1 MRTWVSLV
9 VPTYRTIPDHL
20 RMLVESVDRL
30 TLPAD
35 ALELIFVDDGSPDD
49 TYERLQAIAAERPNT
64 IARQIP
70 NSGWP
75 GRPRNV
81 GTDLASGEYVL
92 FLDHDDL
99 LFSDGLEHAYAF
111 GHRHQADVV
120 NIKEARTKGWGWGWD
135 TYVQDRAPEAESRL
149 ADLLPLTPHKLYRR
163 DFLLEQ
169 EVRFDER
176 RRLLWEDVRFNVLAF
191 ARGARVAVFGSRACY
206 HWVKREAGSSTT
218 FGIDVEEKWRNLTD
232 LVRSS
237 ADLVPPG
244 PRRDEVLLHLYRGRF
259 LDRLGAWMLTARPQ
273 RLEYEAERARA
284 LAEELIPERLDEGL
298 GPVVRARSRCLRTG
312 DLDTARRLAQ
322 IERGISAA
330 ATAVEV
336 AWRGPRLELT
346 ADIQLRYE
354 GSPLTLTRTAD
365 GRLQRDPDAPVR
377 AALGQ
382 DHLDF
387 ADSADTGLLQFG
399 LKARDTREDWHVGEP
414 GPAILEPAG
423 DRFVIKGRHT
433 AAIEIGTAAFGRPL
447 GRQPYDVSLS
457 TTALD
462 RRFHH
467 AAPGPDGLVL
477 PALIDGTAVI
487 AYTNRSGG
495 LSLDVGER
503 FRTVA
508 AGAAS
513 ADATVELLPSDGRF
527 VLEVR
532 VPGVHVH
539 GCTAL
544 SGTVRL
550 VPDDGR
556 EPVELGATLLGSEG
570 RARIRTEA
578 AALGSGTYT
587 LEVRF
592 SGRTTKTEHTVTVPS
607 RLGSR
612 LRRLIRRRGN

>member
-1 MRTWVSLV
+1 MRTCVSLV
-9 VPTYRTIPDHL
+9 VPTYRTEPDHL
-20 RMLVESVDRL
+20 GMLVESVDRL

-35 ALELIFVDDGSPDD
+35 AFELIFVDDGSPDD
-49 TYERLQAIAAERPNT
+49 TYARLQKLAAERPHT

-81 GTDLASGEYVL
+81 GTDQASGEYVL
-92 FLDHDDL
+92 YLDHDDV
-99 LFSDGLEHAYAF
+99 LFPDGLEHAYAF

-120 NIKEARTKGWGWGWD
+120 NVKEARTKGWGWGWD
-135 TYVQDRAPEAESRL
+135 TYDQDRAPAPESAL

-163 DFLLEQ
+163 DFLREQ
-169 EVRFDER
+169 HVRFDER
-176 RRLLWEDVRFNVLAF
+176 RRLLWEDVRFNLLAY

-206 HWVKREAGSSTT
+206 HWMKREAGTSTT
-218 FGIDVEEKWRNLTD
+218 FGVDVEEKWRNLTD

-237 ADLVPPG
+237 ADLLPPG

-273 RLEYEAERARA
+273 RLEYETERARA
-284 LAEELIPERLDEGL
+284 LAEELIPERLDAGL
-298 GPVVRARSRCLRTG
+298 TPPVRARSRCLRTG
-312 DLDTARRLAQ
+312 DLDTARRLAL
-322 IERGISAA
+322 IERGVSAS
-330 ATAVEV
+330 AVAV
-336 AWRGPRLELT
+336 AVSWQGPRLLLT
-346 ADIQLRYE
+346 IESQLRYE
-354 GSPLTLTRTAD
+354 GAPLILTRTAD
-365 GRLQRDPDAPVR
+365 GRLQREPDAAVR

-382 DHLDF
+382 DQLDF
-387 ADSADTGLLQFG
+387 AGSADTGLLQFG

-414 GPAILEPAG
+414 GPLALEPAG

-433 AAIEIGTAAFGRPL
+433 AAVEIGTAIFGRPL
-447 GRQPYDVSLS
+447 GQQPYDVSLS

-513 ADATVELLPSDGRF
+513 PDATVDLLPSDGGS
-527 VLEVR
+527 VLELG

-544 SGTVRL
+544 PGTVRL
-550 VPDDGR
+550 VPDDDR
-556 EPVELGATLLGSEG
+556 EPVELSATLLGSDG
-570 RARIRTEA
+570 RARIRTA
-578 AALGSGTYT
+578 AAAIAPGTYT
-587 LEVRF
+587 IQVRF
-592 SGRTTKTEHTVTVPS
+592 SGRTTKTDHTVTVRS
-607 RLGSR
+607 TLSTRF
-612 LRRLIRRRGN
+612 RRLLHRR